1 MINLKNITKIYG
13 KNGMETKA
21 LDKVDLT
28 VEKGESVA
36 IVGKS
41 GCGKTTLLNIL
52 GAMDKQSE
60 GRYLFEDMAVSDFNG
75 KQSAQFRNKKIGFI
89 FQHFNLISEYTALE
103 NIEMPMGYGKKKGRE
118 RRKRALELLKL
129 VGLEGYAN
137 KKPGQMSGGQCQR
150 VAIARALANNPEV
163 ILADEPTGALDSENA
178 KYIMNLLLCI
188 NQEGTTL
195 ILVTHDNSLAQMCKR
210 MVVLEDG
217 KIIKQ
222 EVQKDEMK

>member
-1 MINLKNITKIYG
+1 MINLKNVIKIYE
-13 KNGMETKA
+13 KNGTETKA
-21 LDKVDLT
+21 LDRVNLT

-60 GRYLFEDMAVSDFNG
+60 GKYLFEDMEVSDFNS
-75 KQSAQFRNKKIGFI
+75 KQAAQFRNKKIGFI
-89 FQHFNLISEYTALE
+89 FQHFNLINEYTALE
-103 NIEMPMGYGKKKGRE
+103 NIEMPMGYGKKPGKE

-129 VGLEGYAN
+129 VGLEGYEN
-137 KKPGQMSGGQCQR
+137 KKPSQMSGGQCQR
-150 VAIARALANNPEV
+150 VAMARALANNPEV

-178 KYIMNLLLCI
+178 KHVMDLLLRI

-195 ILVTHDNSLAQMCKR
+195 ILVTHDNSLAKMCKR
-210 MVVLEDG
+210 IIVLEDG
-217 KIIKQ
+217 KVKR
-222 EVQKDEMK
+222 EVPEDELE